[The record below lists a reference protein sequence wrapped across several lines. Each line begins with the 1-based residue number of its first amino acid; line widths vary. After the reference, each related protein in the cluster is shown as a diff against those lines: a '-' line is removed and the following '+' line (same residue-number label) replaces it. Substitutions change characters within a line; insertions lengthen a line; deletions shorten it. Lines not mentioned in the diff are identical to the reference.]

1 MKVLHSIGAM
11 SFNPL
16 TVVTIGTFD
25 GVHLGHQTIIRD
37 VIKRV
42 KAMNGRSVVVTFN
55 PHPREVIGKGPV
67 DYLTTIE
74 ERLEYFEQLGIDETL
89 VVNFTYEFSQTS
101 ARSFYEEY
109 LVKQI
114 GVHDVVIGHDH
125 MFGRNREGSIDI
137 LQQLGTEMG
146 FGVYVVPGV
155 SVNSKVVS
163 SSVIRKNLLSGNV
176 ESAAQYI
183 GRPYSIHGLVVEG
196 DKRGRQIGFPTA
208 NVSYDV
214 TKKMT
219 PETGVYVVRVYVGNK
234 EYFGMLNIGV
244 RPTFNNDGKKMVEV
258 HLLDFEGDL
267 YGSAI
272 TVSFLKRLR
281 QEQKFGSVDELIA
294 QLQRDRIDT
303 QQFVSTLN
311 H

>member
-1 MKVLHSIGAM
+1 M

-37 VIKRV
+37 VIERA
-42 KAMNGRSVVVTFN
+42 KAIHGRSVIVTFN
-55 PHPREVIGKGPV
+55 PHPREVIGKGPL
-67 DYLTTIE
+67 DYLNTIE
-74 ERLEYFEQLGIDETL
+74 ERLEYFEQLGVDETL

-137 LQQLGTEMG
+137 LRELGTEMG

-155 SVNSKVVS
+155 SVQDKVVS
-163 SSVIRKNLLSGNV
+163 SSLIRKCLASGNV
-176 ESAAQYI
+176 ESAAEYS
-183 GRPYSIHGLVVEG
+183 GRPYSITGIVVEG
-196 DKRGRQIGFPTA
+196 DKRGRTIGFPTA

-214 TKKMT
+214 TKKLT
-219 PETGVYVVRVYVGNK
+219 PESGVYAVHVKIENK
-234 EYFGMLNIGV
+234 MYFGMLNIGV
-244 RPTFNNDGKKMVEV
+244 RPTFNSNGKKMVEV
-258 HLLDFEGDL
+258 HLLDFQGDV
-267 YGSAI
+267 YGSTI
-272 TVSFLKRLR
+272 KVSFLKRLR
-281 QEQKFGSVDELIA
+281 SEQKFNSVQELIT
-294 QLQRDRIDT
+294 QLQRDRLDT
-303 QQFVSTLN
+303 QQFVSTII
-311 H
+311 HS